1 VIFATIN
8 GLLNVNIGKHILVDG
23 CFDPLHAGHVRYIRA
38 AKRAFPDWSLVV
50 AVASDA
56 DIREKG
62 REPLFGQI
70 ARCAVVDGLQGV
82 DYTLAKDRPLH
93 EVITA
98 LKPGALVKGKDWDGW
113 LGADILTACSLNDVQ
128 IVFLGERL
136 DSSSDRLRR
145 WALHDADTS
154 LDRLEAFIARQ
165 QPANPEVFDQSY
177 FQGDWRADG
186 NTYTFEKRKEIEGK
200 HPELIRD
207 CFPGLSILDVGCGPG
222 YLVRLLKELGVNAA
236 GIDTSAEAV
245 AMAMDRSCVVLPV
258 ERVPAGFSD
267 VAICREVLEHV
278 PVREI
283 PALVCDLFRVARKFV
298 YITTRF
304 SAASVFDAATE
315 FDVDPTH
322 ISLLSQPFLRSLC
335 VLNGGKR
342 RLDLEVALD
351 HQAKGRVLVYEVQ

>member
-8 GLLNVNIGKHILVDG
+8 GLLNVGIGKHILLDG
-23 CFDPLHAGHVRYIRA
+23 CFDPLHAGHVRYLRA
-38 AKRAFPDWSLVV
+38 ARKAFSDWRLVV

-62 REPLFGQI
+62 REPLFGQMS
-70 ARCAVVDGLQGV
+70 RCAVVDGIQGV
-82 DYTLAKDRPLH
+82 DYVLAKDRPLH
-93 EVITA
+93 EVISA
-98 LKPGALVKGKDWDGW
+98 LKPAALVKGQDWEGKLDPEVM
-113 LGADILTACSLNDVQ
+113 TACALNDVH
-128 IVFLGERL
+128 IVYLGETL

-145 WALHDADTS
+145 WALQDAEQS
-154 LDRLEAFIARQ
+154 LDRLEAFMAQ
-165 QPANPEVFDQSY
+165 QEPANPEVFDKAY

-200 HPELIRD
+200 HPQLIKD

-236 GIDTSAEAV
+236 GIDTSPEAV
-245 AMAMDRSCVVLPV
+245 AMALDRSCVVLPV

-267 VAICREVLEHV
+267 VAISRETIEHI
-278 PVREI
+278 PVYEI
-283 PALVCDLFRVARKFV
+283 PAFVCDLFRVARRFV

-304 SAASVFDAATE
+304 SSASVFDAATE

-342 RLDLEVALD
+342 RRDLETTLD
-351 HQAKGRVLVYEVQ
+351 HMGRGRVLVYECL